1 MCEHLVPL
9 LGKVMVPVNY
19 SDPMYNQQSFKV
31 TIAGHPC
38 YMTKF
43 SHSWKAVLN
52 QGQTTVQNLNVT
64 GSLVNVDYL

>member
-1 MCEHLVPL
+1 MSKHLVPL

-19 SDPMYNQQSFKV
+19 SDPIYNQQSLTV
-31 TIAGHPC
+31 TIVGHPEF
-38 YMTKF
+38 MAKF

-64 GSLVNVDYL
+64 GPLVNVDYL